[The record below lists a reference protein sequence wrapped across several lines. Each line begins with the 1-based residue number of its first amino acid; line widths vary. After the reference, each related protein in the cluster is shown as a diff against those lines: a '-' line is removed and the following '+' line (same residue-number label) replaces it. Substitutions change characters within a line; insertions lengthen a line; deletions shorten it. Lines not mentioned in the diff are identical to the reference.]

1 MTIAQDWKI
10 RTFVRENTPRWYC
23 SYHISAT
30 GAAGTPDRATH
41 QQNLYS
47 MLYCMAYSIYRA
59 DECQICFTFF
69 ESITS
74 RYHPLN
80 IHNTLLYMLRSGYWI
95 APWRVMRRYVGGAA
109 ALFVYRRSGQAP
121 AAPRCRAAKR
131 KAMLAAWPIACF
143 GSIHGT

>member
-1 MTIAQDWKI
+1 MTIALPWKS
-10 RTFVRENTPRWYC
+10 RTFVRGNAPGMRC
-23 SYHISAT
+23 SYPITAT

-80 IHNTLLYMLRSGYWI
+80 IHNTLLYMLQSCYYYALTRY
-95 APWRVMRRYVGGAA
+95 AVLRWRRCR
-109 ALFVYRRSGQAP
+109 LFVYRRSGDKP
-121 AAPRCRAAKR
+121 PPRHAAARRKEKITHSAACIIYILCAESR
-131 KAMLAAWPIACF
+131 
-143 GSIHGT
+143 

>member
-10 RTFVRENTPRWYC
+10 RTFVRENTPQWRCTYL
-23 SYHISAT
+23 ISAT

-80 IHNTLLYMLRSGYWI
+80 IHNTLLYMLRSCYYC
-95 APWRVMRRYVGGAA
+95 ALTRYAVLCWRRCRI
-109 ALFVYRRSGQAP
+109 FVYWRSGGQAP
-121 AAPRCRAAKR
+121 AAPAVARR
-131 KAMLAAWPIACF
+131 KEKPCLP
-143 GSIHGT
+143 HGL